1 MAERTP
7 VISALCA
14 GKKEFLFFIKRVLK
28 ETGMVLENSKLKNDL
43 TQIRRE
49 LNFYEEISK
58 ALTSSLDLHDILA
71 QNHGKSQRYDESGS
85 VVHSPPR

>member
-14 GKKEFLFFIKRVLK
+14 RKKEFLLFIKRVLK
-28 ETGMVLENSKLKNDL
+28 ETGMLLENNKLKNDL
-43 TQIRRE
+43 SQIRRE

-58 ALTSSLDLHDILA
+58 AIDLV
-71 QNHGKSQRYDESGS
+71 S
-85 VVHSPPR
+85 